1 MAQNEE
7 NADTDIIE
15 DYLRKNKKKPP
26 AEEPKANL
34 GVHCD
39 PYDIDLLAE
48 RRALLRHHQVPPYYA
63 QLPDGLLLTKKVSP
77 DAKVVYALLHKH
89 ARIKN
94 LNRRPVVEISQELLA
109 TEMDRTEETIRT
121 LLRELLEEGW
131 IGKFRRGKK
140 KVNRYSLY
148 PRSERTWQAYLAI
161 ERVQIRIQRDQSL
174 AKRLRESL
182 YPQTDH
188 KDSCGHPHPSGDQV
202 TTSALGPY

>member
-1 MAQNEE
+1 MVQNEE

-15 DYLRKNKKKPP
+15 DYLRRYEGNPP
-26 AEEPKANL
+26 AAEQPDGLEK
-34 GVHCD
+34 HCD

-48 RRALLRHHQVPPYYA
+48 RRARLRHHKVPPYYA

-94 LNRRPVVEISQELLA
+94 LNRMPVVEISQELLA

-121 LLRELLEEGW
+121 LLRELLDEGW

-161 ERVQIRIQRDQSL
+161 ERVQIRLQRDQSL
-174 AKRLRESL
+174 AMRLRESL

-188 KDSCGHPHPSGDQV
+188 KDSCGQSDPRDGKVIPR
-202 TTSALGPY
+202 ALGAY

>member
-1 MAQNEE
+1 MTHSEDSAE
-7 NADTDIIE
+7 TDLLE
-15 DYLRKNKKKPP
+15 DYLRKHGEKPP

-48 RRALLRHHQVPPYYA
+48 RRALLRHHKVPPYYA

-94 LNRRPVVEISQELLA
+94 LNRRPLVEISQELLA
-109 TEMDRTEETIRT
+109 TEMDRTEETIRN
-121 LLRELLEEGW
+121 LLRELLDEGW

-188 KDSCGHPHPSGDQV
+188 KDSCGHPGLRDGKV
-202 TTSALGPY
+202 TPRALGAY